1 MAKIVLSTF
10 GSLGDV
16 HPKIAL
22 GLELRRR
29 GHQVKFNLME
39 FYREKIEK
47 LGFQFAPLRPYL
59 DPNDR
64 ALGRELMDARN
75 GTEKLI
81 TELIMPNL
89 QAMFE
94 DMMSA
99 VQDADL
105 LITGEV
111 VYTAKS
117 VVELTGIKWVST
129 SLAPI
134 SFFSAE
140 DPPLPPAAEWY
151 RHLRFMPAAFHKSLF
166 SIVRGTIRHW
176 YDPYKRFRRRLNL
189 DAEHDPI
196 FDGKYSD
203 LLHLALF
210 SKVLALPQPDW
221 PPATLQPGF
230 CFYDGRD
237 DTGGMPEELAGF
249 LDAGEPPIVFTLGSA
264 AVLDARDFFE
274 VSAQAARLLR
284 RRAVLLYGQFN
295 EPPKALDETIV
306 GFDYAPYSEVFPR
319 AACVVHQGGAGTT
332 GQVLRAGVPA
342 LVMPFSHDQPDNA
355 ERCRRAGVAEVIGRD
370 RYTAE
375 AAAEILDRLLS
386 RPGYKTNAAEAR
398 RIVLAERG
406 TETAVDAI
414 ESIL

>member
-1 MAKIVLSTF
+1 
-10 GSLGDV
+10 
-16 HPKIAL
+16 
-22 GLELRRR
+22 
-29 GHQVKFNLME
+29 
-39 FYREKIEK
+39 
-47 LGFQFAPLRPYL
+47 
-59 DPNDR
+59 
-64 ALGRELMDARN
+64 
-75 GTEKLI
+75 
-81 TELIMPNL
+81 
-89 QAMFE
+89 
-94 DMMSA
+94 
-99 VQDADL
+99 
-105 LITGEV
+105 
-111 VYTAKS
+111 
-117 VVELTGIKWVST
+117 
-129 SLAPI
+129 
-134 SFFSAE
+134 
-140 DPPLPPAAEWY
+140 
-151 RHLRFMPAAFHKSLF
+151 
-166 SIVRGTIRHW
+166 VRGTIRHW